1 VKNLAI
7 SVFGNDAYR
16 ILVSREE
23 DLQDLVKGARQWI
36 VVKSVVIPMANF
48 LSNIYHLIARGVP
61 ITDIIT
67 KMPRK
72 LAEIRAYTRG
82 QVREVELEAKIRAS
96 RDMPRERSKLE
107 AELQGSA
114 DIVLVSYL
122 RS

>member
-1 VKNLAI
+1 
-7 SVFGNDAYR
+7 
-16 ILVSREE
+16 
-23 DLQDLVKGARQWI
+23 
-36 VVKSVVIPMANF
+36 
-48 LSNIYHLIARGVP
+48 VP
-61 ITDIIT
+61 IKDIIT

-114 DIVLVSYL
+114 DIVLVSYR